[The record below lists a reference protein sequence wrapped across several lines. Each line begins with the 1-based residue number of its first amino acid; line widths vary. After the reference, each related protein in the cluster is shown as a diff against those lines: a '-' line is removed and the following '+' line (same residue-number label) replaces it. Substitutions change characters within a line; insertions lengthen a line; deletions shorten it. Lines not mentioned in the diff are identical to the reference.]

1 MTEVSI
7 VPHPEDVERL
17 HRAGPSNIDAVPS
30 ERPEGA
36 SADEPLAAG
45 PRAAKRSTSLAAR
58 GEPYVWLTGGGL
70 AIAVAMIAALLL
82 LVVISGAVTFW
93 PKRIVRLELKDGRTI
108 VGEITRDETYRLG
121 RNALAELDPV
131 ARAAIE
137 RDGGVGHRRL
147 IRTGNYD
154 LYGEDFVWVS
164 KHEIAREFAPQDAWM
179 FERREWGPAIGF
191 PEALVQNGRREPGSA
206 LGESFER
213 AHAAASAR
221 FRKVR
226 SIERNEIGDINHRI
240 EEQRLAVRKAAL
252 EYGDESTEHRAAAA
266 NAARVEESL
275 QTEYAGLQ
283 ETIGRI
289 RAKDEGARIV
299 VRDAGGRLIAA
310 RPSDPE
316 SPMLLSQIVRA
327 YPANALDLPA
337 RLKIYLSRWWEFLT
351 SEPREANT
359 EGGVFPAIFGTFMMT
374 VIMSLA
380 VAPFGVVAALYLRE
394 YATQGPLVS
403 AVRIAVNNLAGVPSI
418 VFGVFGL
425 GFFCYLIGARID
437 TLFFAEKLP
446 APTFGTGGILWA
458 SLTLALLTVPV
469 VIVATEEALAA
480 VPRSMREG
488 SFACGASRWQTIHRV
503 VLPRATPGILTGLIL
518 AMARGAG
525 EVAPLMIT
533 GVVKLAPEL
542 PFDGHFPYV
551 HLERSFM
558 HLGFHIYDVGFQSR
572 NSEAGKPMVFT
583 TTLLLIG
590 LVAVLNLAAVRL
602 RSRLKKRYKSAE
614 F

>member
-1 MTEVSI
+1 MSEVLLA
-7 VPHPEDVERL
+7 PEPEETAPLGPVERQP
-17 HRAGPSNIDAVPS
+17 AADPAVAEPPSL
-30 ERPEGA
+30 RPG
-36 SADEPLAAG
+36 
-45 PRAAKRSTSLAAR
+45 RVAAKRSTSLAAR
-58 GEPYVWLTGGGL
+58 GEPFVWLTGSGL
-70 AIAVAMIAALLL
+70 AAAVVMIAALLL

-93 PKRIVRLELKDGRTI
+93 PKRIARFELRDGRI
-108 VGEITRDETYRLG
+108 VTGEITREETYRVDD
-121 RNALAELDPV
+121 RTRDILDPQTRKSLD
-131 ARAAIE
+131 AR
-137 RDGGVGHRRL
+137 GGSAQRRL
-147 IRTGNYD
+147 LRTGNYD

-164 KHEIAREFAPQDAWM
+164 DFDIARETYPSDVWM
-179 FERREWGPAIGF
+179 IERREWGPAIAR
-191 PEALVQNGRREPGSA
+191 PEALIDDQQRVT
-206 LGESFER
+206 GERLR
-213 AHAAASAR
+213 AAFVTAHDAASAR
-221 FRKVR
+221 FAQIRE
-226 SIERNEIGDINHRI
+226 IEKDAIGEINRRI
-240 EEQRLAVRKAAL
+240 EEQRLSVRRAAIDHG
-252 EYGDESTEHRAAAA
+252 EGSTAHREAAA
-266 NAARVEESL
+266 NAARIEEAL
-275 QTEYAGLQ
+275 QRDYVRLQ
-283 ETIGRI
+283 RTIDEI
-289 RAKDEGARIV
+289 RG
-299 VRDAGGRLIAA
+299 RDAAARLVARDSGGRLIAE
-310 RPSDPE
+310 RPSDADRPL
-316 SPMLLSQIVRA
+316 LLSQVVRA
-327 YPANALDLPA
+327 YPANAIGSWE
-337 RLKIYLSRWWEFLT
+337 RIGIYFARWWEFLS

-394 YATQGPLVS
+394 YAKQGPLVS

-425 GFFCYLIGARID
+425 GFFCYVVGARID
-437 TLFFAEKLP
+437 TLFYPERLP

-488 SFACGASRWQTIHRV
+488 SFACGASRWQTIRRV
-503 VLPRATPGILTGLIL
+503 VLPKATPGIMTGLIL

-542 PFDGHFPYV
+542 PFDSHFPFF

-583 TTLLLIG
+583 TTLLLIA
-590 LVAVLNLAAVRL
+590 LVAILNLSAVRL
-602 RSRLKKRYKSAE
+602 RTTLKKRYKSAE